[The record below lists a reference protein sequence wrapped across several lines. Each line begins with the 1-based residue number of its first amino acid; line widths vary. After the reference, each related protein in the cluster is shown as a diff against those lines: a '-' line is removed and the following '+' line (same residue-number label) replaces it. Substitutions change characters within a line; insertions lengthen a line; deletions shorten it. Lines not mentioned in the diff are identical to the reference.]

1 MKKSKV
7 ESAAFEDSN
16 RREGAGPSPLEVT
29 RGFLVLARQVLV
41 LFCPATEEGTAGSGA
56 ESWDLP
62 RTGGGLPPTAKGGRQ
77 RQKRS
82 TQAQEVES

>member
-41 LFCPATEEGTAGSGA
+41 LFCRPSDSGGH
-56 ESWDLP
+56 SWI
-62 RTGGGLPPTAKGGRQ
+62 
-77 RQKRS
+77 RS
-82 TQAQEVES
+82 